1 MELGARYRTA
11 EAYLAVDLY
20 WMEFADELVKSG
32 QVDIFGQPVTGNAE
46 RSRHIGLELEGAVN
60 VWENITVSGNFTVSR
75 NRLVR
80 YTVLDDNGMPV
91 TLDGNPIAGFP
102 DVLGNLRGTYRGD
115 QVTGSVSVKY
125 VGSFYTDN
133 FKNPQNRNDAYTV
146 VNAQLLYTVPHVLG
160 VDFTLRG
167 EVRNLLN
174 RLYFMS
180 GEGNAFFPAAE
191 RNYVLGVTLNL

>member
-1 MELGARYRTA
+1 
-11 EAYLAVDLY
+11 
-20 WMEFADELVKSG
+20 
-32 QVDIFGQPVTGNAE
+32 
-46 RSRHIGLELEGAVN
+46 
-60 VWENITVSGNFTVSR
+60 
-75 NRLVR
+75 
-80 YTVLDDNGMPV
+80 V
-91 TLDGNPIAGFP
+91 TLDGTPTAGFP

-146 VNAQLLYTVPHVLG
+146 VNAQLLYTFPRVLG